1 MKPLAALKSDVV
13 FLQQRPLIESV
24 IDMPATVCDVAHSR
38 HRNPFH
44 GLANIYAAL
53 IAYQYLPAKPHL
65 FIPGTV
71 NYLQQAA

>member
-1 MKPLAALKSDVV
+1 ML
-13 FLQQRPLIESV
+13 
-24 IDMPATVCDVAHSR
+24 ATVCDVAHSR